1 MEKNQKYFLPYP
13 LPLNKIRENAQSGTE
28 SDKKQI
34 SAGAFQL
41 EWDRHTGDVNLNQ
54 QLRCS
59 YTFSLQGLRETA

>member
-1 MEKNQKYFLPYP
+1 MDKHQTYFLPYP
-13 LPLNKIRENAQSGTE
+13 LPLNKIKENALSGTE
-28 SDKKQI
+28 SHTKKL

-41 EWDRHTGDVNLNQ
+41 EWIVTGDVNLNK